1 MGESMKKVFIIV
13 IILVIMLLI
22 ISILN
27 NKDIINKKYYVNN
40 NEYYIEV
47 DYPCFNDE
55 NIDNYIN
62 DYVNNGINEFK
73 YKVENYSYMYLDYDY
88 NVNNNEIEVI
98 FYKYFNINNKVNIDS
113 IVFNIN
119 NNNINIKEVDNR
131 SVDNNVY
138 QSNFIDVN
146 KKMVALTFDDGPNY
160 NTSKILEILNKYNVS
175 ATFFVLGSK
184 ISGNEKILEKM
195 AEYGIEIGNHTYSHK
210 LMTKMDNDTI
220 IKEIKDTNDLIY
232 NVIGKYPKVVRPSYG
247 SFNTKIKESIN
258 MPIIIWD
265 IDTLDWKSH
274 NSSKI
279 VSRIMN
285 KVSDGDIIL
294 MHDIYSATVT
304 AVDIVVPKL
313 INEGYQI
320 VSVSELFYYKN
331 IELENGK
338 VYGKAG

>member
-13 IILVIMLLI
+13 IIMSILLI
-22 ISILN
+22 VFLFNSN
-27 NKDIINKKYYVNN
+27 NITNKKYYTNN
-40 NEYYIEV
+40 DEYFIEV
-47 DYPCFNDE
+47 DYPYFNKE
-55 NIDNYIN
+55 NIDNYIGDYIN
-62 DYVNNGINEFK
+62 DSIDEFK
-73 YKVENYSYMYLDYDY
+73 YKVNNYSYMYLDYDY
-88 NVNNNEIEVI
+88 SINNNDIEVI
-98 FYKYFNINNKVNIDS
+98 FYKYININNKTNIDS

-119 NNNINIKEVDNR
+119 NNQVEIKEVGNTNN
-131 SVDNNVY
+131 DNNIY
-138 QSNFIDVN
+138 QKDFIDTN
-146 KKMVALTFDDGPNY
+146 KKIIALTFDDGPNY

-184 ISGNEKILEKM
+184 ISGNEKILETM
-195 AEYGIEIGNHTYSHK
+195 NEYGMEIGNHTYSHK
-210 LMTKMDNDTI
+210 LMTKMDNEHI
-220 IKEIKDTNDLIY
+220 IKEIKDTNELIY
-232 NVIGKYPKVVRPSYG
+232 SVIGKYPKVVRPSYG
-247 SFNTKIKESIN
+247 SFNKKIKESIN

-294 MHDIYSATVT
+294 MHDIYSATVK
-304 AVDIVVPKL
+304 AVEIVVPKL
-313 INEGYQI
+313 LSEGYQI